1 MIFNIAKGVNTQFFF
16 FTVLHTYLSIRV
28 YVLSCFDR
36 NEGYF
41 ILLLIGVL
49 SLRQNLALG
58 FLHKMSYTGPWTFC
72 SFRMFSISVGVSWWQ
87 LVGVWSS
94 KLASEGDISFLCFA
108 VSAIGLIAGSHFLLT
123 YVFLAQ
129 NRFQFA
135 PFIICLWMDA
145 KQPNWVQDDWVWNN
159 CGYKTKQLWVQNEW

>member
-1 MIFNIAKGVNTQFFF
+1 MIFNIAKGVNKQFFF
-16 FTVLHTYLSIRV
+16 CTVLHTYLSIRV

-36 NEGYF
+36 NAGYF

-58 FLHKMSYTGPWTFC
+58 FLHKMSYTGAWTFC

-87 LVGVWSS
+87 LVGVWPS

-108 VSAIGLIAGSHFLLT
+108 VSAIGFIAGSHFLLT

-145 KQPNWVQDDWVWNN
+145 KQPNWVQDDWV
-159 CGYKTKQLWVQNEW
+159 YMWVQNKW

>member
-72 SFRMFSISVGVSWWQ
+72 SFRMFSISVGVS
-87 LVGVWSS
+87 
-94 KLASEGDISFLCFA
+94 
-108 VSAIGLIAGSHFLLT
+108 
-123 YVFLAQ
+123 
-129 NRFQFA
+129 
-135 PFIICLWMDA
+135 
-145 KQPNWVQDDWVWNN
+145 
-159 CGYKTKQLWVQNEW
+159 